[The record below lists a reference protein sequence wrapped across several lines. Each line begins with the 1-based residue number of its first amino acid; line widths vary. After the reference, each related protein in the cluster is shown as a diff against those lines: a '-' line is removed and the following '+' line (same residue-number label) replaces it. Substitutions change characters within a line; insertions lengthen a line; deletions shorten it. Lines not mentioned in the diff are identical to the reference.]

1 MTDIITRGSSAPNVG
16 SPEGPPPGFPPVP
29 QVRERR
35 SWPLPLAAPELA
47 ATALLLFAVRHF
59 DGASL
64 VRSVMFGGTA
74 MVVRRVAASAW
85 VSRDLSGPGLTV
97 ARRRARHAAVVVGLG
112 FLAGAAVLAAAG
124 AATPDVLGVAL
135 LGLASVPAILAALE
149 HQAGRTCARRG
160 RLVGGGAVGG
170 AALISAGIAVVSFAP
185 DGGAAVAV
193 VAPLVALA
201 LGDIV
206 GLLVAWHRPH
216 SGPCHPIDRQPSSSP
231 LPARPRP
238 VAAAVATTAVIGAM
252 HLLVLA
258 GGLDWLNQS
267 GGGANSG
274 DLTLLAG
281 LAVLGLL
288 PFLAAGVVPALVIP
302 GLTAGRRDAVVPALL
317 LGAILSSGAILLVMA
332 APNRLLRLGDP
343 RLGPLVAYFAVA
355 MALLGLAQLLI
366 HHRVAGGG
374 AGTALFLS
382 ALAVGLQVALAAAGT
397 GPAVEVAVD
406 AALGGAAV
414 LLVGLVVATA
424 AAAAPFAFAIPA
436 QEAAGGPRLV
446 GPVLVGLTA
455 AGLAVRLAS
464 FRPLWLN
471 EAAAAR
477 LVDGS
482 FSSMFSGGL
491 SGDAHPPLHLVLAWM
506 SQRAFGDS
514 VLALRLPSLLAGTL
528 LVPLLY
534 LAGKQMYGR
543 RTAVVAA
550 AFGAL
555 APPLVWFSTE
565 AGVSAISGLLA
576 VASVLG
582 AHRAVRRGRVS
593 DWVLLGLT
601 EAALLWSHQLAFVH
615 LAVLN
620 VAVAVAVVRRCRQG
634 CPRLALA
641 GGVAIALAVVAAAAI
656 PLVMA
661 RSGIGPPRMLPPLEY
676 ATRAAPSSGSSV
688 FPILGTGVSAL
699 LGFHPTNVTSR
710 LLALWPLGIL
720 AALLVLGRA
729 RSPRTAVLVS
739 LAIAPFAALFAAQLL
754 GVPRVPAFALGWA
767 ATAVPMLALLT
778 GRAMSVLGGRWQRS
792 RLLAVGLGVLL
803 LGALA
808 DQALRVEPSRRFAV
822 GPVVESVADKAGRGD
837 LIAYEPA
844 ALGDLVRYRAKRV
857 DTRPVAALA
866 GPTAASTIAAHER
879 IHVVAAF
886 ALGAGDKSVDRTVAL
901 VKQLSATRPL
911 LEERGSEGAE
921 TKVWVFGPERAGT
934 PPTEQEAP

>member
-1 MTDIITRGSSAPNVG
+1 MPEILTRGPSAQVAR
-16 SPEGPPPGFPPVP
+16 SPEDPPPGMPLVP

-59 DGASL
+59 EGASL
-64 VRSVMFGGTA
+64 VRLVTFAGTA
-74 MVVRRVAASAW
+74 MVIRRLAASAW
-85 VSRDLSGPGLTV
+85 VSRDLSGPGLLL
-97 ARRRARHAAVVVGLG
+97 ARRRARNVAVVVALG
-112 FLAGAAVLAAAG
+112 FLAGSAVLAAAG
-124 AATPDVLGVAL
+124 ASSLDVLGVAL
-135 LGLASVPAILAALE
+135 IGLVSVPAVLAALE

-160 RLVGGGAVGG
+160 RLAGVGAAGG
-170 AALISAGIAVVSFAP
+170 AALLATGTAAVVFASGDGSEAAGLGGPLIAIAV
-185 DGGAAVAV
+185 
-193 VAPLVALA
+193 
-201 LGDIV
+201 GDLV

-216 SGPCHPIDRQPSSSP
+216 AGPCHPIDRQPSSSP

-238 VAAAVATTAVIGAM
+238 VAVAVATTAIVGAM

-258 GGLDWLNQS
+258 GGLDWLSSS
-267 GGGANSG
+267 GGATSIMSSRASD

-288 PFLAAGVVPALVIP
+288 PLLAAGVVPALVIP

-317 LGAILSSGAILLVMA
+317 LGGTLSSGAILLIMA
-332 APNRLLRLGDP
+332 APNLLLRLGDP
-343 RLGPLVAYFAVA
+343 RLGPLAAYFAVA
-355 MALLGLAQLLI
+355 MAVLGLAQLLI
-366 HHRVAGGG
+366 HHRVADGG
-374 AGTALFLS
+374 ARTALVLCLI
-382 ALAVGLQVALAAAGT
+382 ALGVQLALAAAGT

-414 LLVGLVVATA
+414 LLVGLLVATA
-424 AAAAPFAFAIPA
+424 ASSPFAFAIPA
-436 QEAAGGPRLV
+436 HEAGGGPRLV
-446 GPVLVGLTA
+446 GPTLVGLTA
-455 AGLAVRLAS
+455 AGLALRLAS
-464 FRPLWLN
+464 FRTLWLN
-471 EAAAAR
+471 EAATAR

-482 FSSMFSGGL
+482 FASMFSGGL

-528 LVPLLY
+528 LIPLLY

-543 RTAVVAA
+543 RTALVAA
-550 AFGAL
+550 AVGAL

-565 AGVSAISGLLA
+565 AGVTALSALLA

-582 AHRAVRRGRVS
+582 AHRAVRRGRLS
-593 DWVLLGLT
+593 DWVLLGLA

-620 VAVAVAVVRRCRQG
+620 VAVAMAVWRRCRQG
-634 CPRLALA
+634 CPKLPIA
-641 GGVAIALAVVAAAAI
+641 GGVAVAIAVVAAAAI
-656 PLVMA
+656 PLLVA
-661 RSGIGPPRMLPPLEY
+661 RSGTGPPRMLPPLEY
-676 ATRAAPSSGSSV
+676 ATSAAPSSGSSV

-699 LGFHPTNVTSR
+699 LGFHPTDVTSR

-778 GRAMSVLGGRWQRS
+778 GRAMSVLGRHWPRS

-808 DQALRVEPSRRFAV
+808 DQVLRVEPSGRFAV
-822 GPVVESVADKAGRGD
+822 GPIVERVASEAGRGD

-844 ALGDLVRYRAKRV
+844 ALGDLVRYRAKGV
-857 DTRPVAALA
+857 ATRPVAALDDA
-866 GPTAASTIAAHER
+866 EAESTIAAHER

-886 ALGAGDKSVDRTVAL
+886 ALGGGDDRVDRTVAL
-901 VKQLSATRPL
+901 VKRLSATRPL
-911 LEERGSEGAE
+911 LDERGAEGAE
-921 TKVWVFGPERAGT
+921 TKLWVFGPERAD
-934 PPTEQEAP
+934 P

>member
-1 MTDIITRGSSAPNVG
+1 M
-16 SPEGPPPGFPPVP
+16 P

-64 VRSVMFGGTA
+64 VRTVMFGGTA
-74 MVVRRVAASAW
+74 MVVRRAATSAW
-85 VSRDLSGPGLTV
+85 VSRDLSGPGLIV
-97 ARRRARHAAVVVGLG
+97 ARSRARNAAVVVALG
-112 FLAGAAVLAAAG
+112 FLAGAAALAAAG
-124 AATPDVLGVAL
+124 AATADTLGVAL
-135 LGLASVPAILAALE
+135 IGLASVPAILAALE

-160 RLVGGGAVGG
+160 RLAGGGAAGG
-170 AALISAGIAVVSFAP
+170 AALLATGIGVVSLAP
-185 DGGAAVAV
+185 DGGGTAGVL
-193 VAPLVALA
+193 APLVALT
-201 LGDIV
+201 LGDVI
-206 GLLVAWHRPH
+206 GLVVAWHRSH
-216 SGPCHPIDRQPSSSP
+216 SGPCHPIDQQPSSSP

-238 VAAAVATTAVIGAM
+238 VAVAVATTAIIGAM

-258 GGLDWLNQS
+258 GGLDWLSPS
-267 GGGANSG
+267 GGGADRG

-288 PFLAAGVVPALVIP
+288 PYLAAGVVPALVIP

-317 LGAILSSGAILLVMA
+317 LGAVLSSGAILLVMA

-343 RLGPLVAYFAVA
+343 RLGPLAAYFAVA

-374 AGTALFLS
+374 ARTALVVGML
-382 ALAVGLQVALAAAGT
+382 ALGLQVALAAGGT

-424 AAAAPFAFAIPA
+424 AASPFAFAIPVH
-436 QEAAGGPRLV
+436 EAGGGPRLV
-446 GPVLVGLTA
+446 GPVLVGLTT
-455 AGLAVRLAS
+455 AGLAVRLVS

-471 EAAAAR
+471 EAATAR

-482 FSSMFSGGL
+482 FTSMFSGGL
-491 SGDAHPPLHLVLAWM
+491 SGDAHPPLHLALAWM

-514 VLALRLPSLLAGTL
+514 VLALRLPSLVAGTL

-543 RTAVVAA
+543 RTALVAA
-550 AFGAL
+550 AVGAL

-565 AGVSAISGLLA
+565 AGVSAISALMA
-576 VASVLG
+576 VASVLA
-582 AHRAVRRGRVS
+582 AHRALRRGRVS
-593 DWVLLGLT
+593 DWVLLGLA

-620 VAVAVAVVRRCRQG
+620 VAVAIAVWRRYRSG
-634 CPRLALA
+634 CPKLALT
-641 GGVAIALAVVAAAAI
+641 GGVAIALAVLAAAAI

-676 ATRAAPSSGSSV
+676 ATSAAPSSGSSV

-699 LGFHPTNVTSR
+699 LGFHPTNVMSR

-754 GVPRVPAFALGWA
+754 GVPRVPAFALSWA
-767 ATAVPMLALLT
+767 ATAVPMLALLM
-778 GRAMSVLGGRWQRS
+778 GRAMTVLGGRWRRS
-792 RLLAVGLGVLL
+792 RVLAVGLGVLL

-844 ALGDLVRYRAKRV
+844 ALGDLVRYRAKLV
-857 DTRPVAALA
+857 DTRPVAALD
-866 GPTAASTIAAHER
+866 GPEAAPTLASHER
-879 IHVVAAF
+879 VHVVAAF
-886 ALGAGDKSVDRTVAL
+886 ALGAGDTGVERTVAL

-911 LEERGSEGAE
+911 LEERGAEGAE

-934 PPTEQEAP
+934 PPTEGRTP